1 MLKKIEGIIE
11 RLEEWVISLAAVI
24 IMAILMIVSV
34 IMRTI
39 FNNSLTFSEEI
50 GQLLLIIVSF
60 FGIGY
65 CVRRNRHVNM
75 SMVFDAAN
83 LKGKKIMM
91 YIVSVVSAILMISLF
106 ILSIQYIMSVA
117 KLGRTSPA
125 LNIPMS
131 WFYISLPIGFIIAA
145 IEYIRIFVANVKH
158 KDKVYLSSEVNLEE
172 SLIIDENPE
181 KKEV

>member
-11 RLEEWVISLAAVI
+11 KLEEWVISLSVI

-83 LKGKKIMM
+83 LKGKKIMI

>member
-11 RLEEWVISLAAVI
+11 KLEEWVISLSVI

-91 YIVSVVSAILMISLF
+91 YIVSVVSAVIMIALF
-106 ILSIQYIMSVA
+106 VLSIQYIMSVA

-145 IEYIRIFVANVKH
+145 IEYIRIFVANVTH
-158 KDKVYLSSEVNLEE
+158 KDKVYISSEVNLEE
-172 SLIIDENPE
+172 SPIIDENPE